1 MLSERHCK
9 RGHFPQPARLPVVS
23 EMNLPS
29 GNRQY
34 LYRRVFALL
43 SEAGIEDDYD
53 RRLAASWILD
63 NWHGTGGS
71 EIDSFTQLPDSDLKV
86 VIIALQGWRIVED
99 VRTANGSSLAR
110 AREIVREADG
120 ASERPEPMLDD
131 SMYDEPYEFDQ
142 GL

>member
-1 MLSERHCK
+1 MLSERRCK
-9 RGHFPQPARLPVVS
+9 RGYFSQPDRLPAVS
-23 EMNLPS
+23 EMNLSS

-63 NWHGTGGS
+63 NWYGTGGS
-71 EIDSFTQLPDSDLKV
+71 EIDSFTQLTDSDLKV

-120 ASERPEPMLDD
+120 ASASPKPILDD